1 MVKTIT
7 LDDKAIIEE
16 ALRRMQSKE
25 PTIPGENV
33 RNFMTRIGEEI
44 QRTGELRKEV
54 LDGLLQQL
62 HDGTI

>member
-1 MVKTIT
+1 MGKTIT

-25 PTIPGENV
+25 PTIPAANV
-33 RNFMTRIGEEI
+33 RKFMTRIGEEI

-62 HDGTI
+62 HDGAI